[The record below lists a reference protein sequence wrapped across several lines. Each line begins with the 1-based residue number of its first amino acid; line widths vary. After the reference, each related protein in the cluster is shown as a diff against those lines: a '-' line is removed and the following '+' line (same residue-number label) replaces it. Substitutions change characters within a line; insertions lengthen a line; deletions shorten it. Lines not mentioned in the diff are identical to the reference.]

1 MTPDCAVEQPPSLS
15 EGYENDS
22 VSTLQDRLTALL
34 AQTAESEQLMRAT
47 VDGMLEPHLL
57 VEAVR
62 DEEGRLSDLRVL
74 VANRA
79 TLEYWGMSRQ
89 QVLGASLMDML
100 PGHSSS
106 GLLDVYSEVLDTGT
120 DVKLNDFAYHNEI
133 LGEMRFYDLGAS
145 RAPGGRLSLSWRDVT
160 ERHRDVRT
168 AAELRRHYQLLAEN
182 ASDVVFRGD
191 FEGRLMWVSP
201 SVKNVLGWEPHL
213 LIGRRLTDLSHPLDR
228 ERMRDALTSLAK
240 NDSEHVEV
248 RLKKTDRGH
257 RWMSVT
263 LRTALDEGEW
273 SSATFGTFRDIESEM
288 AVRRS
293 LSEEKAR
300 FDAINESSTDAII
313 SIGRTGLIVAW
324 NRAAACMTGYA
335 AAEALGQPYTLLVPP
350 RFHDVVKR
358 WLSDLSSPE
367 VLAATTRTHNARLTR
382 RDGSEFPCEYSVAVW
397 NRDGQQHMTAILRD
411 ITEQRAVMDDLQDS
425 RLELAEA
432 QRLAGAGS
440 WTYDPGTEELH
451 WSDELLSIYGLPA
464 GAVGLGLEDLIGPL
478 SNGAEIVE
486 AASSVI
492 IAGRT
497 TDTQCDLTRPDGQKR
512 RLQARVAPVLDGNGE
527 ISRVRGT
534 AVDVTELHLAAEAR
548 ARRAARHADYLT
560 RMEHT
565 LRTHLSV
572 VEGWAGILE
581 ASFDELDQATRVNAI
596 GAIKR
601 NSTALVGH
609 FSGLMSEAARHAM
622 VDDIVAE
629 PLDVADVAARAA
641 ADYRGLSGRHVVVE
655 PSSGVWALGSR
666 EAVDTVVR
674 HLVENAV
681 RHTEDVGC
689 VEVVTRQG
697 PASAIE
703 LVVRDDGPGIADGV
717 QLFTPFSKESRSAGH
732 GLGLHVVRT
741 LVEAMGGTVEARNRT
756 DGAGAEFIVTLRGL
770 VT

>member
-1 MTPDCAVEQPPSLS
+1 MTPKCAVAQLPPLS
-15 EGYENDS
+15 GGHENDS
-22 VSTLQDRLTALL
+22 VSTLRDRLTALL

-47 VDGMLEPHLL
+47 VEGMLDPHLL

-62 DEEGRLSDLRVL
+62 DEEGGLSDLRVL

-89 QVLGASLMDML
+89 QVLGASLMDLL
-100 PGHSSS
+100 PGQSSS
-106 GLLDVYSEVLDTGT
+106 GLLAMYSEVLDTGN
-120 DVKLNDFAYHNEI
+120 DVRLSDVAYHNEI
-133 LGEMRFYDLGAS
+133 LGEMLFYDLGAS
-145 RAPGGRLSLSWRDVT
+145 RAPGDRLSLSWRDVT
-160 ERHRDVRT
+160 ERHRAIRT
-168 AAELRRHYQLLAEN
+168 AEEVRRHYQLLAEN

-201 SVKNVLGWEPHL
+201 SVSNVLGWDPHL
-213 LIGRRLTDLSHPLDR
+213 LIGRRLTDLSHPFDR
-228 ERMRDALTSLAK
+228 QRLREALTGLAK

-248 RLKKTDRGH
+248 RLRKTDGGH

-263 LRTALDEGEW
+263 LRTALDESEW
-273 SSATFGTFRDIESEM
+273 SSATFGTFRDIEAEM
-288 AVRRS
+288 AARRS
-293 LSEEKAR
+293 LNEEKAR
-300 FDAINESSTDAII
+300 FDAIKTSSTDAII
-313 SIGRTGLIVAW
+313 SIGRTGVIVGF
-324 NRAAACMTGYA
+324 NRAAACMLGYT
-335 AAEALGQPYTLLVPP
+335 AAEAMGQRYTLLVPP

-367 VLAATTRTHNARLTR
+367 VLAATTRTHTVRLTR
-382 RDGSEFPCEYSVAVW
+382 RDGSEFPCEFSVAVW

-411 ITEQRAVMDDLQDS
+411 VTEQHAVMEELQDS

-440 WTYDPGTEELH
+440 WTYDPATDEFS
-451 WSDELLSIYGLPA
+451 WSDELLRIYGFPI
-464 GAVGLGLEDLIGPL
+464 GTVGLGLEELIGPL

-486 AASSVI
+486 AASGVV
-492 IAGRT
+492 IAGCT
-497 TDTQCDLTRPDGQKR
+497 TDVECDLTRPDGQQR
-512 RLQARVAPVLDGNGE
+512 RLQARIAPILDGHGE
-527 ISRVRGT
+527 ITKVRGT

-548 ARRAARHADYLT
+548 ARRTARHADYLT

-572 VEGWAGILE
+572 VEGWAGLLE
-581 ASFDELDQATRVNAI
+581 GSFDELDQATRVNAI

-609 FSGLMSEAARHAM
+609 FAELMSEAAQHAM
-622 VDDIVAE
+622 ADNIVAE

-641 ADYRGLSGRHVVVE
+641 ADYQGLSDRNVVVE
-655 PSSGVWALGSR
+655 PSSGVWALGSG

-674 HLVENAV
+674 HLVENAM
-681 RHTEDVGC
+681 RHTEDMGR
-689 VEVVTRQG
+689 VEVVTRHGQF
-697 PASAIE
+697 SAIE
-703 LVVRDDGPGIADGV
+703 VVVRDDGPGIAEGV
-717 QLFTPFSKESRSAGH
+717 QLFTPFSKGSRSSGH

-741 LVEAMGGTVEARNRT
+741 LVEAMGGTIEGRNRT